1 MKRKILYI
9 LTTLSISIIMIFTLS
24 SCIYAS
30 KSVVSIAKTDTIG
43 LRDIYTITYSDG
55 TTSSF
60 EITNGKDGE
69 DANDITVDMLYEKY
83 LELYPDASYKDFVND
98 ILDGTPQN
106 NIDAINKSLL
116 SSAIIYAEFTEPTSE
131 SFFNTTYDT
140 TFHIGSSIIYKI
152 DEEYTYFITNYH
164 IVYEQSSLESN
175 KLSKKLTCY
184 LYGSLGG
191 PSKTENT
198 DKSGCTIYDYGN
210 YGISCEL
217 VGGSIAY
224 DIAIIK
230 AKTSDVL
237 NINENAKAVK
247 LANGYEVGETAIA
260 IGNPEGEGISVTQG
274 IISVDSETIQLS
286 FDNTV
291 RNFRSI
297 RVDTAIYHG
306 SSGGGLFNSNGELIG
321 ITNAGD
327 EQDQNVN
334 YAIPL
339 EIVKG
344 VTENILFYSTKGNL
358 SPKKITIGITVYT
371 KNSKFVYDEKTGKGK
386 IVETLEVTQVN
397 EDSIAKKMNI
407 NLNDVIKSFVI
418 NGVEHSIYRN
428 FNIGDLILTL
438 RVGDEISFIV
448 SRNNETIETT
458 KYTIQESD
466 LIKVE

>member
-55 TTSSF
+55 TTSTF
-60 EITNGKDGE
+60 EITNGKDGQ
-69 DANDITVDMLYEKY
+69 DANDITVDMLFEKY
-83 LELYPDASYKDFVND
+83 LELYPDATYKDFVND
-98 ILDGTPQN
+98 VLDGTPQN

-116 SSAIIYAEFTEPTSE
+116 SSAIIYAEFTEATSE
-131 SFFNTTYDT
+131 NFFNTTYDT

-164 IVYEQSSLESN
+164 IVYEQSSLETN

-191 PSKTENT
+191 PSKTEST
-198 DKSGCTIYDYGN
+198 DSSGCTIYDYGT
-210 YGISCEL
+210 YGITCEL
-217 VGGSIAY
+217 VGGSITY

-230 AKTSDVL
+230 AKTTDVL
-237 NINENAKAVK
+237 NINENARGVE
-247 LANGYEVGETAIA
+247 LASGYEVGETAIA
-260 IGNPEGEGISVTQG
+260 IGNPEAEGISVTQG

-286 FDNTV
+286 FDNTS
-291 RNFRSI
+291 RDFRSI
-297 RVDTAIYHG
+297 RIDTAIYHG

-327 EQDQNVN
+327 NQDQNVN
-334 YAIPL
+334 YAVPL

-344 VTENILFYSTKGNL
+344 VTENILYYANENSIT
-358 SPKKITIGITVYT
+358 PKKILLGITVYT
-371 KNSKFVYDEKTGKGK
+371 KESKFVYDSKTGKGK
-386 IVETLEVTQVN
+386 IVNTLEITQVN
-397 EDSIAKKMNI
+397 ENSIAQKMNI
-407 NLNDVIKSFVI
+407 NLNDIVKSFVI

-438 RVGDEISFIV
+438 RPGDQISFIV
-448 SRNNETIETT
+448 TRNNETIETG
-458 KYTIQESD
+458 KYTILESD
-466 LIKVE
+466 FINVE